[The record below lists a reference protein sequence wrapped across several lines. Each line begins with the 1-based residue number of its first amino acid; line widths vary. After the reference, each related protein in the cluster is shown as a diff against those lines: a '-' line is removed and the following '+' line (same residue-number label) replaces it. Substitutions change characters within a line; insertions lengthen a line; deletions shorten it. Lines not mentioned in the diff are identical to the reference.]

1 MIQIFMNLVRRMRRD
16 RIRKTVGVVLFF
28 IALFAYATTGF
39 MYFEIEAKPDLSW
52 TDAAWWSIV
61 TMTTVG
67 YGDYFPESTLG
78 RLFVGL
84 PTMLLGVSMLG
95 YLLSMLATVIL
106 ESKMKELR
114 GDATMTFSG
123 HVIIVHFNSLDAVQQ
138 LIDELRHDALTA
150 DAPIVLI
157 DEHLEELPDRMRE
170 DNVFFVRGN
179 PARETTLDQAAFRDC
194 RYLMVQADAVDLENS
209 DTRNLTVAI
218 TIERLCPEVRTV
230 VHCVNPENAI
240 FFERAGV
247 DSVVCPSA
255 LSTQLMVQ
263 ELQDPGLHAVLQELT
278 SNLQGKQLYVV
289 DPPTSAKTV
298 ADLHQHY
305 QSGGAV
311 VLGVRHGDENELLP
325 AQSRVLTAN
334 DRAIV
339 LAAGRPAS

>member
-1 MIQIFMNLVRRMRRD
+1 MMQLFMNLLRRMRRD

-28 IALFAYATTGF
+28 VALFAYATTGF

-52 TDAAWWSIV
+52 TDAAWWSVV

-78 RLFVGL
+78 RLLVGL

-95 YLLSMLATVIL
+95 YLLSLLATVIL

-114 GDATMTFSG
+114 GDATVTFTN
-123 HVIIVHFNSLDAVQQ
+123 HVIIVHFNSLDSVQQ
-138 LIDELRHDALTA
+138 LIAELRNDALTA
-150 DAPIVLI
+150 DSPIVLI
-157 DEHLEELPDRMRE
+157 DEHLAELPDRLRE
-170 DNVFFVRGN
+170 ENVSYVRGN
-179 PARETTLDQAAFRDC
+179 PSREATLEQAAFRDC
-194 RYLMVQADAVDLENS
+194 RYLMIEADASDLENS

-218 TIERLCPEVRTV
+218 TIERLCPEIRTV

-263 ELQDPGLHAVLQELT
+263 ELQDPGLHAVLHELT

-289 DPPTSAKTV
+289 DPPSDAKTV
-298 ADLHQHY
+298 ADLHSHY
-305 QSGGAV
+305 RLHGAV
-311 VLGVRHGDENELLP
+311 VLGVRHGEENELLP
-325 AQSRVLTAN
+325 EDSKPLAAN

-339 LAAGRPAS
+339 LAAGRPA